1 MISLC
6 LSSGTSQLITLD
18 VMLQDDAKLA
28 LFCIILLFFVWFC
41 FVSASDGASRKKLR
55 GKLQILLLISV
66 IETENSSV
74 KIST

>member
-28 LFCIILLFFVWFC
+28 LFCIILLFFGFVLFC
-41 FVSASDGASRKKLR
+41 FCFRRRKQKKTTREIADPAFDFSDRD
-55 GKLQILLLISV
+55 
-66 IETENSSV
+66 
-74 KIST
+74 